1 MTKKT
6 VWETLSKINV
16 NEHTEKKNGLTY
28 LSWAWAWGV
37 LKEHYPS
44 AKFEKHIQFPSGLPY
59 IVDANGYAYVQVTV
73 TADEESAT
81 ELFPVLDHRNRA
93 IQNPSAF
100 DINTAMQRCL
110 AKSISYLGLGHYIYA
125 GEDLPQ
131 GDDAQSVPERPQKAK
146 SAQPAPDAFM
156 SKEAVQRLSDAEYE
170 AIHATPDVVAND
182 GTVKKTNGMDMIAA
196 VFTNFLPA
204 CDTDESLRQFWAKNK
219 TAIDVLKK
227 GSPDLYEEVVT
238 AFKARKDTLAK
249 GEAA

>member
-44 AKFEKHIQFPSGLPY
+44 AKFEKHIQPSGLPY

-131 GDDAQSVPERPQKAK
+131 GDDAQSAPERPQKAK
-146 SAQPAPDAFM
+146 SAQPAPDTFM
-156 SKEAVQRLSDAEYE
+156 SKDAVQRPSDAEYE

-182 GTVKKTNGMDMIAA
+182 GTVKKTNGMDMIAS
-196 VFTNFLPA
+196 VFTSFLPG

-219 TAIDVLKK
+219 TAIEALKN
-227 GSPDLYEEVVT
+227 GSPDLYDEVVT
-238 AFKARKDTLAK
+238 AFKARKETLAK
-249 GEAA
+249 GKAE